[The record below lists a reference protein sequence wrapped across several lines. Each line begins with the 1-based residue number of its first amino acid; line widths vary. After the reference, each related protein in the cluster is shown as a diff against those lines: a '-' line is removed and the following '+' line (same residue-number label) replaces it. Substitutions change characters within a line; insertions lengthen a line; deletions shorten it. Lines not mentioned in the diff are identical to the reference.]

1 MLLFI
6 NVAKIKTGIKGS
18 YKMALRVG
26 SLFSG
31 IGGMELGLEKSG
43 MQIIWQVEQDA
54 NCQNVLKKHWS
65 NTNLYSDVKEVGNG
79 NLKAVDLICGG
90 FPCQDVSTAGKRAGL
105 EGKRS
110 GLWFEFKRIIDEM
123 SPEWIVIENVPG
135 LLSSNKGKDLELILS
150 SLNNSVYYVDINILD
165 TQNFGIPQRR
175 RRLFILCHKIESILN
190 TKSIL
195 SIQIIL
201 QCLIEILVTIL
212 VEAREQSSIKFTN
225 SDFKR
230 AYTVDGLIQKM
241 NLFGITDLKSWNGFL
256 KNLEDILLLYP
267 KELSLLESLS
277 EATQKEESKV
287 TDTKVLGHREKE
299 NEENTLLIS
308 KLWSD
313 IWEEVYAE
321 KNSSIISTALKQTTE
336 SKIYTCAKIALITAQ
351 FINQSR
357 LLSENSSSLELLSLT
372 GKKVYTNYARQA
384 SNSVFTEHEYILLY
398 NTIISQSERMDSIS
412 SVGSLG
418 NLRSAQVLF
427 DTESLSRNNQE
438 SGTDRKDDSAGSV
451 QADSGDG
458 EQRQAVVAFQRSQLR
473 TNNAMVMLDKAPTLK
488 AYTKSG
494 DTETTVWQMNHASE
508 VYRGAWTA
516 QNRLETYQKE
526 VSPTLQA
533 RMGTGGN
540 NVPLIGIRRLTPVE
554 CARLQGFPDDWNQYG
569 ADGKVIPDTHRYRQ
583 YGNAVTVNVAEWL
596 GKRIVKADE
605 NWHLTN

>member
-90 FPCQDVSTAGKRAGL
+90 FPCQDLSVAGKRAGFD
-105 EGKRS
+105 GSRS
-110 GLWFEFKRIIDEM
+110 SLWFEFERIIGELL
-123 SPEWIVIENVPG
+123 PRWIVIENVPG
-135 LLSSNKGKDLELILS
+135 LLSSKQGEDFKVILS
-150 SLNNSVYYVDINILD
+150 SLDELRYGISWRVLD
-165 TQNFGIPQRR
+165 SQNFGVAQRR
-175 RRLFILCHKIESILN
+175 RRVFI
-190 TKSIL
+190 
-195 SIQIIL
+195 
-201 QCLIEILVTIL
+201 
-212 VEAREQSSIKFTN
+212 
-225 SDFKR
+225 
-230 AYTVDGLIQKM
+230 
-241 NLFGITDLKSWNGFL
+241 
-256 KNLEDILLLYP
+256 
-267 KELSLLESLS
+267 
-277 EATQKEESKV
+277 
-287 TDTKVLGHREKE
+287 
-299 NEENTLLIS
+299 
-308 KLWSD
+308 
-313 IWEEVYAE
+313 
-321 KNSSIISTALKQTTE
+321 
-336 SKIYTCAKIALITAQ
+336 
-351 FINQSR
+351 
-357 LLSENSSSLELLSLT
+357 
-372 GKKVYTNYARQA
+372 
-384 SNSVFTEHEYILLY
+384 
-398 NTIISQSERMDSIS
+398 
-412 SVGSLG
+412 VGSLG

-488 AYTKSG
+488 AYTNYG